1 MSFIVGN
8 EFFIAGKAITSPR
21 PERTRAEK
29 RVKPSRTQEELEAQ
43 RGIFSSWN
51 HGEMPLLAQQRQ
63 CRECAK
69 EETPQPISPP
79 TLPSY
84 PPLIGR
90 TQLEVRWQGIRLC
103 PPGVQIKEEKER
115 EWSWGKNRKVQV
127 KNKQH
132 SRLQLQPTGSILF
145 FPRTRSLHPPQP
157 HSCTFLKGQ
166 KRLILPSK
174 ELKLT

>member
-1 MSFIVGN
+1 MGN

-29 RVKPSRTQEELEAQ
+29 RVKPSRTQEELEAH

-51 HGEMPLLAQQRQ
+51 HGEMPLLAKRRQ

-69 EETPQPISPP
+69 EETPQPVSPP
-79 TLPSY
+79 TPPSC

-103 PPGVQIKEEKER
+103 SPGVQIKEEKER

-132 SRLQLQPTGSILF
+132 SCLQL
-145 FPRTRSLHPPQP
+145 
-157 HSCTFLKGQ
+157 
-166 KRLILPSK
+166 
-174 ELKLT
+174 